1 MKMTMN
7 KDMTMIMNKII
18 KENKINIYSTI
29 TFIFEKYKFN
39 K

>member
-1 MKMTMN
+1 MKINEGM
-7 KDMTMIMNKII
+7 